1 MNKREKGLLSPTDVK
16 MTIAQLDKL
25 PLRIVQEL
33 AQSKCRDKNQLT
45 ADFGFVLDSLEIE
58 LIPHTSDRYLIN
70 VMYMGRIIGH
80 IITKRGHQ
88 FYAVINEDDLH
99 VTSKEWKHFLRLMV
113 DKKEEIRLQD
123 ESVQERAINIIEKY
137 LAKADEPTEQELSDV
152 QDDYEASTDQSLSP
166 DERDFIREFGELAD
180 NILSQVGRTDQLV
193 LIKDDR
199 NQYRVCDTESDFK
212 PVIWTNPDTRLWGTN
227 VYQWGKLTP
236 NPLEHLT
243 DYVNNISK

>member
-1 MNKREKGLLSPTDVK
+1 MNKRERGLLAPTDVK

-58 LIPHTSDRYLIN
+58 LIPHTSDRYLVN

-88 FYAVINEDDLH
+88 FYAIVNEAKH
-99 VTSKEWKHFLRLMV
+99 ETSKEWKHFLRLMV

-137 LAKADEPTEQELSDV
+137 LAKADE
-152 QDDYEASTDQSLSP
+152 SLTP

-180 NILSQVGRTDQLV
+180 NILSQVGRTDRLE

-212 PVIWTNPDTRLWGTN
+212 PIIWTNPDTRLWGTS
-227 VYQWGKLTP
+227 VYQWGQLTP

-243 DYVNNISK
+243 DYVNKLS